1 MTKSLRLFLLVF
13 ISLALVDGSIFYAGQ
28 QQPQRQPGPGKKMVQ
43 TLFGPI
49 EVDLSDPRPAI
60 SVGPP
65 LPEPPPT
72 APAAAQPAPAPPTP
86 QTAVQGDEIVQA
98 RLNYDN
104 ADLHQVFRTIAD
116 YLQLNYTIDPAVRG
130 TVNVKTSGDIRRS
143 DLLAI
148 LEAILKMNGATMVR
162 SGNFYQV
169 VPANTAARMPLQV
182 QGAQAG
188 ANPDDQIILQVVRM
202 QFVAADEMARLLN
215 PYISESGNLVAQ
227 GSVLLI
233 TDRRSNLRKLLDLID
248 VFDARA
254 FQGERVRLFQ
264 VKNNRVKDI
273 VDDLKTVFS
282 GYALST
288 NSAIRFL
295 GIDRMNSLLVVTGNP
310 DVFPEVER
318 WLDRLDQPLQS
329 AGMRNYV
336 YRAKN
341 AKATDIQKVLTEL
354 YSEQTTMTV
363 VQQRTGTIA
372 APGNLPPA
380 NVPAPLTNAPA
391 PGPVAGAQNQTAE
404 IAETARLSGQIRI
417 VADPVNN
424 ALIIQ
429 ASPQDYQ
436 AIERTIEQL
445 DILPKQVL
453 IDVQVYEVV
462 LDHSLSLGLSAI
474 LQNRGTLANPQTTA
488 SFVAPAGGG
497 PASLAA
503 TTFAFIGRTRE
514 LVAFLNASENRS
526 RVRTVSAPSI
536 LASNNA
542 TAAVTVGTEVPVP
555 TTSSASGAQQNGS
568 TLFAQT
574 IQFRET
580 GVILSVTPQIN
591 EGGKVTMLIS
601 QEVSQAS
608 QNTTSSLSSAPV
620 IGKSA
625 VRSTIVIQDGETIP
639 LTGFI
644 RESDSLTRNRVPLLG
659 SLPVAGL
666 LFGNS
671 SKSNTRAE
679 LIILITPH
687 VLATTD
693 ESAAAAEELKNK
705 LKEVK
710 KLLN

>member
-13 ISLALVDGSIFYAGQ
+13 ISLALVDSSIFHAGQ

-60 SVGPP
+60 AIGPP
-65 LPEPPPT
+65 LPEPPPPA
-72 APAAAQPAPAPPTP
+72 APAAAQPAPAPTTP
-86 QTAVQGDEIVQA
+86 QTPVQGDEIVQA

-169 VPANTAARMPLQV
+169 VPANTAARMPLEV
-182 QGAQAG
+182 QGAQQAG
-188 ANPDDQIILQVVRM
+188 ANPDDQIVLQVVRM

-264 VKNNRVKDI
+264 VRNNRVKDI

-295 GIDRMNSLLVVTGNP
+295 AIDRMNSLLVVTGNP

-341 AKATDIQKVLTEL
+341 AKATDIQRVLTEL

-363 VQQRTGTIA
+363 VQQRTGATA
-372 APGNLPPA
+372 APGNVLPPP
-380 NVPAPLTNAPA
+380 NVPAPITNAPA
-391 PGPVAGAQNQTAE
+391 PGPIAGAQTQTE
-404 IAETARLSGQIRI
+404 IGETARLSSQVRI
-417 VADPVNN
+417 VADPINN

-462 LDHSLSLGLSAI
+462 LDHSLALGLSAV

-488 SFVAPAGGG
+488 SFVAPTGGG
-497 PASLAA
+497 GASLAA

-526 RVRTVSAPSI
+526 RSCDSRHGGARTHNHRGQRGATKRLDAI
-536 LASNNA
+536 CSND
-542 TAAVTVGTEVPVP
+542 
-555 TTSSASGAQQNGS
+555 
-568 TLFAQT
+568 
-574 IQFRET
+574 
-580 GVILSVTPQIN
+580 SVQRDWRDL
-591 EGGKVTMLIS
+591 EC
-601 QEVSQAS
+601 
-608 QNTTSSLSSAPV
+608 
-620 IGKSA
+620 
-625 VRSTIVIQDGETIP
+625 
-639 LTGFI
+639 
-644 RESDSLTRNRVPLLG
+644 DSPDQRGR
-659 SLPVAGL
+659 
-666 LFGNS
+666 
-671 SKSNTRAE
+671 
-679 LIILITPH
+679 
-687 VLATTD
+687 
-693 ESAAAAEELKNK
+693 
-705 LKEVK
+705 
-710 KLLN
+710 

>member
-13 ISLALVDGSIFYAGQ
+13 ISLALVDSSIFHAGQ
-28 QQPQRQPGPGKKMVQ
+28 QRQPGPGKKMVQ

-60 SVGPP
+60 AIGPP
-65 LPEPPPT
+65 LPEPPPPA
-72 APAAAQPAPAPPTP
+72 APAAAQPAPAPTTP
-86 QTAVQGDEIVQA
+86 QTPVQGDEIVQA

-169 VPANTAARMPLQV
+169 VPANTAARMPLEV
-182 QGAQAG
+182 QGAQQAG
-188 ANPDDQIILQVVRM
+188 ANPDDQIVLQVVRM

-264 VKNNRVKDI
+264 VRNNRVKDI

-295 GIDRMNSLLVVTGNP
+295 AIDRMNSLLVVTGNP

-341 AKATDIQKVLTEL
+341 AKATDIQRVLTEL

-363 VQQRTGTIA
+363 VQQRTGATA
-372 APGNLPPA
+372 APGNVLPPP
-380 NVPAPLTNAPA
+380 NVPAPITNAPA
-391 PGPVAGAQNQTAE
+391 PGPIAGAQTQTE
-404 IAETARLSGQIRI
+404 IGETARLSSQVRI
-417 VADPVNN
+417 VADPINN

-462 LDHSLSLGLSAI
+462 LDHSLALGLSAV

-488 SFVAPAGGG
+488 SFVAPTGGG
-497 PASLAA
+497 GASLAA

-555 TTSSASGAQQNGS
+555 TTTAASGAQQNGS

-608 QNTTSSLSSAPV
+608 QNTTSSISAPA

-625 VRSTIVIQDGETIP
+625 VRSTIIVQDGETIP

-644 RESDSLTRNRVPLLG
+644 RETDNLTRNRVPLLG
-659 SLPVAGL
+659 SLPVAGI